1 MRKIFITTIF
11 LLATLSVAA
20 QSLNSTVDVTNDYS
34 ASFSGAVKSD
44 IPMSV
49 PDTLLQFNKNFDYS
63 TFDNPFKGSYEFTPY
78 SVQLRPDAGYYGDH
92 RFWLCAGAGWPMHPM
107 LKAVYSPALKKAKG
121 VNLSIFQDAS
131 GFYGKYTGHE
141 VDYLNVTE
149 LFGAD
154 FHLAAK
160 KVNFNATAAYEG
172 IFAGNHDSM
181 DITNSAYLNLGLE
194 TLKGK
199 VMTFKADI
207 DGRFAKLPSGNTEG
221 SFKIGV
227 TMEPHYK
234 NLFRFP
240 VDFNV
245 QTVPSRSMLAVTF
258 APHAKLGLGA
268 FALTAGVKLIYKTE
282 AEPLLSNNGI
292 KLTPDV
298 HARLD
303 ICKGIVT
310 LYADADGGCD
320 LYSAFDAMKHNHFLA
335 TPSAGV
341 VDEAIRLG
349 GGLRGHISSH
359 FQYDLGGGY
368 RIFNSAPLDGPVV
381 MDHWPNATIQNCKFN
396 MIYADGRIM
405 WRSERVDAE
414 AGVHFKQAGLAED
427 AQAYALPRFSGSA
440 RVIYNWQK
448 RIYAGVSCE
457 FATAREGNLQV
468 PAYADLGVYAEYKFT
483 RAFSFWAEGGNLLN
497 QNIQRIPGY
506 SEPGIFGT
514 AGITLN
520 F

>member
-1 MRKIFITTIF
+1 MRKICITTI
-11 LLATLSVAA
+11 LLFAA
-20 QSLNSTVDVTNDYS
+20 LAAGAQNINSTVDVTNDYS
-34 ASFSGAVKSD
+34 ASFSSVVKSD
-44 IPMSV
+44 IPMNV

-78 SVQLRPDAGYYGDH
+78 SVQLRPEAGYYGDH
-92 RFWLCAGAGWPMHPM
+92 RFWLCAGAGWTMHPV

-131 GFYGKYTGHE
+131 GFYGKYTGHDVE
-141 VDYLNVTE
+141 YLNATE

-154 FHLAAK
+154 FHIAAK
-160 KVNFNATAAYEG
+160 KVNFKATAAYEG
-172 IFAGNHDSM
+172 IFAGPLESM
-181 DITNSAYLNLGLE
+181 DVAHSAYFNLGLE

-199 VMTFKADI
+199 VMTVSADV

-221 SFKIGV
+221 HFKAGL
-227 TMEPHYK
+227 TLEPQVR

-240 VDFNV
+240 IDFNV
-245 QTVPSRSMLAVTF
+245 QTIPSRSMMAVTF
-258 APHAKLGLGA
+258 APHAKLSLGA
-268 FALTAGVKLIYKTE
+268 FGLTAGIKIVYKTE
-282 AEPLLSNNGI
+282 AEPVLSNNGV
-292 KLTPDV
+292 KLAPDV

-303 ICKGIVT
+303 ICKGIAT

-320 LYSAFDAMKHNHFLA
+320 IYSAFDAMKHNHFLA
-335 TPSAGV
+335 VPAAGT
-341 VDEAIRLG
+341 VDELIRVG
-349 GGLRGHISSH
+349 GGLRGHVTSH
-359 FQYDLGGGY
+359 FQYDLSGGY
-368 RIFNSAPLDGPVV
+368 RIFNSAPLDGPVN
-381 MDHWPNATIQNCKFN
+381 MEYWPNATIENCKFN

-414 AGVHFKQAGLAED
+414 AGVHFKQVALGED
-427 AQAYALPRFSGSA
+427 ARAFNLPRFSGSA
-440 RVIYNWQK
+440 RVIYNWEK

-457 FATAREGNLQV
+457 FSTAREGNILM

-483 RAFSFWAEGGNLLN
+483 RAFSLWAEGGNLLN
-497 QNIQRIPGY
+497 RKIQRLPGY